1 MPEIGTLLTAMITPF
16 HPDGSVNHDAAQ
28 RLARQVC
35 DDGSEGVVVAGTT
48 GESPTLDDE
57 EKLEL
62 VRAVREAIPGR
73 AVVAGTGT
81 YDTRHSVALSRRA
94 MDAGADA
101 VLAVVPYYNKPPQEG
116 MFQHFR
122 AIAEAA
128 PVIMYNIQSR
138 SAINMT
144 VATTLRCAE
153 LSNVIGVKE
162 ASGDLTQMGL
172 VCAGAPAGFRVWSGD
187 DNLTLP
193 LLAVGGVGVISV
205 IGHLAGSAMR
215 ALIDAF
221 AAGRNDE
228 ARRIHLGLLPVLQA
242 LMTTAP
248 NPVPLKSAMNALGF
262 PAGPF
267 RLPLVPLSQADLD
280 RVLAVIGAAG
290 ELISFRTEAHV

>member
-16 HPDGSVNHDAAQ
+16 HPDGSVNTDAAQ
-28 RLARQVC
+28 RVARHVC
-35 DDGSEGVVVAGTT
+35 DDGSDGVVVAGTT

-94 MDAGADA
+94 MEAGADA

-122 AIAEAA
+122 AIAEVA

-153 LSNVIGVKE
+153 LPNVIGVKE

-172 VCAGAPAGFRVWSGD
+172 ICAGAPAGFRVWSGD

-267 RLPLVPLSQADLD
+267 RLPLVPLPQADLD
-280 RVLAVIGAAG
+280 RVLSVIGAAG
-290 ELISFRTEAHV
+290 ELISFRAGAHV

>member
-1 MPEIGTLLTAMITPF
+1 MPEIGSLLTAMITPF

-28 RLARQVC
+28 QLARQVC

-62 VRAVREAIPGR
+62 VRAVREAIPER

-94 MDAGADA
+94 MEAGADA

-122 AIAEAA
+122 AIAEVA

-144 VATTLRCAE
+144 AATTLRSAE
-153 LSNVIGVKE
+153 LPNVIGVKE

-172 VCAGAPAGFRVWSGD
+172 ICAGAPAGFNVWSGD

-290 ELISFRTEAHV
+290 ELISFRAGAHV